1 MVNEMVK
8 IKSGRGTLQLIFA
21 DGASYTDIRK
31 NIEKKLA
38 SSSSFFARGTVILI
52 PKDHLKDEEKEDL
65 QELLHTHG
73 LICRQQSEKDA
84 ELSVRRAINAAKTKK
99 LRESGKENPKTPEE
113 IVFNKTLRGGQEI
126 KTEGSVLVV
135 GNVNPG
141 AQIIAGGSI
150 HVRGTCRGFVH
161 AGAAGDPT
169 ASIVAERLVPTQIR
183 IADHIARSP
192 DTISDTG
199 QTERAYIKDG
209 HIVIEPMSH

>member
-38 SSSSFFARGTVILI
+38 SSSGFFARGTVILL
-52 PKDHLKDEEKEDL
+52 PKDHLKDEEREDL
-65 QELLHTHG
+65 QELLHAHG

-99 LRESGKENPKTPEE
+99 PRESGKENPKTPKE
-113 IVFNKTLRGGQEI
+113 IVFNKTLRGGQAIE
-126 KTEGSVLVV
+126 TEGSVIVF

-141 AQIIAGGSI
+141 AQITAGGSVD
-150 HVRGTCRGFVH
+150 VRGTCRGVIH
-161 AGAAGDPT
+161 AGAAGDTT
-169 ASIVAERLVPTQIR
+169 AFVIADHLMPTQIR
-183 IADHIARSP
+183 IANYVARSP
-192 DTISDTG
+192 DEPEDSG
-199 QTERAYIKDG
+199 KAERAYVKDG
-209 HIVIEPMSH
+209 RIVIEPIER